1 MTHSALHL
9 PSGQSRMQSVNL
21 NTASGSV
28 VNSPRAST
36 SISSPSVLRAPR
48 PTQHRLSAHPPTQSE
63 RHIKRIQTDSNRNN
77 FSQPSATQSAIPSS
91 SNQNQNQQLLMNSLD
106 IQECFNIRH
115 HVHITDMPQTS
126 IRHHVCNK
134 I

>member
-1 MTHSALHL
+1 
-9 PSGQSRMQSVNL
+9 MQSVNL

-91 SNQNQNQQLLMNSLD
+91 NFKQQVQTAIPSSSNVQAASSYMDQNQTLQNQQLLMNSLD
-106 IQECFNIRH
+106 IQE
-115 HVHITDMPQTS
+115 
-126 IRHHVCNK
+126 
-134 I
+134 